1 MPSVDDALQTFVADR
16 YPRLRRSA
24 FLMGGDWELAGEQA
38 RATLTRLVTDSDRGH
53 VDDADA
59 YAWSDLMHSCRHRP
73 RKREHVFVAA
83 PDGEGEAMDTILVL
97 DALHRLAPRCRSVL
111 VLRQFDGFTVEE
123 TADLLGLSDERVE
136 AYEAA
141 GLGALEVLL
150 ADTIPAPEL
159 PAEEPAAAGQQ
170 HTEHSAGEPVA
181 EVPDHAQQVAGEPAP
196 DLPAQE
202 HEQRTGDAGEPRAG
216 AAGQEHA
223 QRAAGEPAQESTGEA
238 GTATAGTR

>member
-1 MPSVDDALQTFVADR
+1 MPSDDDALQTFVADR

-59 YAWSDLMHSCRHRP
+59 YAWSDIMHSCRHRP
-73 RKREHVFVAA
+73 GKREHVFVAA
-83 PDGEGEAMDTILVL
+83 PDGEGEAPDTILVL

-111 VLRQFDGFTVEE
+111 VLRQFDGFTVGE

-150 ADTIPAPEL
+150 ADTIPAPEP
-159 PAEEPAAAGQQ
+159 PAEEPAAGVPGQE
-170 HTEHSAGEPVA
+170 HTQRPAA
-181 EVPDHAQQVAGEPAP
+181 EVPGRERTQRSVGESDVP
-196 DLPAQE
+196 
-202 HEQRTGDAGEPRAG
+202 
-216 AAGQEHA
+216 GQEGA
-223 QRAAGEPAQESTGEA
+223 EELAEAAGESTAGVPGREPAQRPGGGLAQESTGEA
-238 GTATAGTR
+238 GTATAGNR